1 MVRHLRLFAV
11 AAVVAALAI
20 AARRIDWSGVGH
32 QVAAA
37 SLLPLVAALALN
49 LVVRTAARA
58 RRTQLLLGGKV
69 ALGEVI
75 RMQLAG
81 YAASALLPGPAE
93 EAVCSVQLARG
104 HQLKTREIV
113 RYQVTDKLLGIA
125 SIAVTGLALL
135 PPALALAIGSA
146 GIVVL
151 AVARP
156 QLVAPLGYLVV
167 SNAACVVMI
176 ALCVTA
182 VGAHVT
188 PLVAL
193 RIFMAT
199 SLATALPIVPAQIGT
214 LESAFALVAVHAG
227 VSPAAALA
235 AAALYHLAQ
244 LAPTA
249 IAGLPLLARL
259 SWRVRWGRA

>member
-1 MVRHLRLFAV
+1 MNWRGVLHDV
-11 AAVVAALAI
+11 AD
-20 AARRIDWSGVGH
+20 AR
-32 QVAAA
+32 
-37 SLLPLVAALALN
+37 LLPLVAAFALN

-69 ALGEVI
+69 AFGDIV

-81 YAASALLPGPAE
+81 YAASALLPGPADDV
-93 EAVCSVQLARG
+93 VCSVQLARA
-104 HQLKTREIV
+104 HQVKAREIV
-113 RYQVTDKLLGIA
+113 RYQLTDKLIGIA

-135 PPALALAIGSA
+135 PPVLALAIGCA
-146 GIVVL
+146 GITVL
-151 AVARP
+151 ALARP

-176 ALCVTA
+176 ALSIAA
-182 VGAHVT
+182 VGAHV
-188 PLVAL
+188 PAL
-193 RIFMAT
+193 TCVQIFMAT
-199 SLATALPIVPAQIGT
+199 SLATALPITPAGIGT
-214 LESAFALVAVHAG
+214 LESAFALVAIHAG
-227 VSPAAALA
+227 VAPAAAVA

-259 SWRVRWGRA
+259 SWRLRWGRA